1 MVALENDI
9 PLFKKNEKK
18 WSNLVKICNV
28 SVLDDDMMDGFIKL
42 SYAFGIFHGD
52 DRGYNLLIKLFS
64 LPNISKKYSLQ
75 MQSFLNYFN
84 PEFKDVLP
92 NSIAIAKLKL
102 IFIKN
107 GYPFLD
113 DKNNMLEIYNLCKDG
128 GYRLDSKK
136 YLVN

>member
-1 MVALENDI
+1 ML
-9 PLFKKNEKK
+9 
-18 WSNLVKICNV
+18 
-28 SVLDDDMMDGFIKL
+28 
-42 SYAFGIFHGD
+42 
-52 DRGYNLLIKLFS
+52 
-64 LPNISKKYSLQ
+64 
-75 MQSFLNYFN
+75 SFLNYFS

-128 GYRLDSKK
+128 WYRLDSKCYNWQDLTDIK
-136 YLVN
+136 DIMADFNLPVLNTSCLHNLCGGFKLEYHPAFKEFFIDNLEKIQASDDIKACI